1 MNTRIKLIRDTLKL
15 SQEEFGEAIGIKRS
29 GVSNIESGQRSVS
42 ERHIKL
48 LKSAYN
54 VNEHWLRTGEGEMF
68 NPANESLDAL
78 AEANHIDPI
87 TRAIVVGLL
96 EMPAAHREPFI
107 NLIFRVSSMVTT
119 GDYERAKV
127 EALAAETVFGT
138 GLDSLAT
145 VKDHAQDDEEEQPH
159 TV

>member
-1 MNTRIKLIRDTLKL
+1 MSERIRLLRQHLGL
-15 SQEEFGEAIGIKRS
+15 SQTEFAKRMGMTRS
-29 GVSNIESGQRSVS
+29 MVSNLELGLVEIPEY
-42 ERHIKL
+42 KL
-48 LKSAYN
+48 EMISKVFN
-54 VNEHWLRTGEGEMF
+54 VRLDWLRTGDGEMF

-107 NLIFRVSSMVTT
+107 NLIFRVSNMVSS

-127 EALAAETVFGT
+127 EALAAETVF
-138 GLDSLAT
+138 SKQLAT
-145 VKDHAQDDEEEQPH
+145 AKDRSQDDEEEQLR
-159 TV
+159 TE